1 MKIKHREWVGCVD
14 NIRQLRRYNGI
25 PQTELAKKINVS
37 RATIGGIE
45 TYNGTSVEVLC
56 KIADFFN
63 VSISELFRQT
73 QNKGGEKM
81 KLWKCICRKSEFTDK
96 GQILIGNIYSKGE
109 YYFKGASFHATK
121 EGEWE
126 VDGTITLTREDFEKC
141 VQKFSEIC

>member
-25 PQTELAKKINVS
+25 PQTELARRINVS

-63 VSISELFRQT
+63 VPISELFRQT
-73 QNKGGEKM
+73 QNKG
-81 KLWKCICRKSEFTDK
+81 
-96 GQILIGNIYSKGE
+96 QVLIGNIYSSGE
-109 YYFKGASFHATK
+109 VYFKGASFHLSK
-121 EGEWE
+121 EQEWE
-126 VDGTITLTREDFEKC
+126 IDGTITLTREDFELC
-141 VQKFSEIC
+141 VQKFDEIG